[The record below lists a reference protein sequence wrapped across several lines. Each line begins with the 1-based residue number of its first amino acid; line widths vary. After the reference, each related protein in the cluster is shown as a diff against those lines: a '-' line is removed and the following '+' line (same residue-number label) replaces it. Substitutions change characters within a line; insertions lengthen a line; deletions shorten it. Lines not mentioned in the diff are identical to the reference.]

1 MVRRTQWQLQEIEKA
16 QDGTFNLFY
25 NTPDGGRKVRCC
37 LWHIKS
43 ARLPGPAIAARL
55 YTL

>member
-37 LWHIKS
+37 LWHMKS
-43 ARLPGPAIAARL
+43 ARLPSPAIAAHI